1 VTRLQLA
8 PELALDI
15 ARITEHLLAHEVQDI
30 ETRVD
35 QIIDALNI
43 LVEHPRIGRPAPQG
57 RRELVIGRD
66 ARGYV
71 ARYRYDEL
79 DDIVI
84 VVALRSQRE
93 AGFMDR

>member
-15 ARITEHLLAHEVQDI
+15 ARVTEHLLTHEVQDI
-30 ETRVD
+30 GARID

-43 LVEHPRIGRPAPQG
+43 LVQHPRVGRPAPQV
-57 RRELVIGRD
+57 RRDLVIGRD

-79 DDIVI
+79 DGLVV

-93 AGFMDR
+93 AGFVDR

>member
-8 PELALDI
+8 PELAADI
-15 ARITEHLLAHEVQDI
+15 ARIAEHMLAHEVQDI
-30 ETRVD
+30 EARLD
-35 QIIDALNI
+35 LISDALDI
-43 LVEHPRIGRPAPQG
+43 LMQHPRIGRPAPQG

-66 ARGYV
+66 ARGDV

-79 DDIVI
+79 DDLVV

-93 AGFMDR
+93 AGFVDR

>member
-1 VTRLQLA
+1 MTRLQLA
-8 PELALDI
+8 PKLALDV
-15 ARITEHLLAHEVQDI
+15 ARIAEHMLAHEVPDI
-30 ETRVD
+30 EARLD

-43 LVEHPRIGRPAPQG
+43 PAQYPRIGRPAPQG

-79 DDIVI
+79 DDLVV

-93 AGFMDR
+93 AGFVDR